1 MLEKLDTLGACLL
14 IAVMAGTF
22 LYFEEDILHYEC
34 LQQGLH
40 LLYSPKVQVLH
51 LEDVATDKAYRTNA
65 RKEKMKLQ
73 ESVRSMEVLLN
84 LMRR

>member
-1 MLEKLDTLGACLL
+1 
-14 IAVMAGTF
+14 
-22 LYFEEDILHYEC
+22 
-34 LQQGLH
+34 
-40 LLYSPKVQVLH
+40 VLH